1 MLETVRIRRAGY
13 NVRLTY
19 EEFIQHYR
27 ILLPKGLLS
36 SQKDVRDFMNHLM
49 VLNNQHYQLG
59 ITKIYMRESEKMR
72 LDIKLHTKII
82 ESIVFVQR
90 WFRGILQRQ
99 KFLHQRQAAIVIQAN
114 WRMCIAQKKF
124 IFHRACYHG
133 AAITIQAAWRMFV
146 ERKRYLDLQRTVVL
160 LQAHIRGKLAR
171 AKFKQSQL
179 QKHMRERQKL
189 RSTQSLPVNERSVD
203 VHFEQVKRIRTPTPH
218 YSLDAEIELCPEA
231 HESPSHRLTKQ
242 KRDQMLDQTEQQIR
256 DLLINKDEQYQ
267 FRKSSV
273 PALDS
278 YHSYQTPQSAPPST
292 SSSSAANTTTNYR
305 NDDVLDLG
313 SKVYDVEKAMR
324 RSNTDEPPPE
334 TLKRFD
340 ITKMPIR
347 RVDSGPSRRDIRFDP
362 KSNVQITPRPT
373 PATDVE
379 IVFVNSTQQPSLPS
393 TPIATPPSAISP
405 PASQSL
411 RSSPYQQYS
420 LDTLPQRRDI
430 VCRSLNEQNFQP
442 PIVYHNQP
450 QQQQNES
457 AIRATGPP
465 PKGECRV
472 AIDLSRLAISREF
485 VSSVCKMVKCCYY
498 QSKFKVFPVCAMNDE
513 SKSFI
518 THTHPLYGLFTSTLH
533 CCYFI

>member
-1 MLETVRIRRAGY
+1 VHFQLRYTGMLETVRIRRAGY

-59 ITKIYMRESEKMR
+59 MTKIYMRESEKMR

-90 WFRGILQRQ
+90 WFRGISQRQ

-114 WRMCIAQKKF
+114 WRMCLAQKKF
-124 IFHRACYHG
+124 HFHRACYHG
-133 AAITIQAAWRMFV
+133 AAITIQAAWRMHV
-146 ERKRYLDLQRTVVL
+146 ERKRYLNLCRTVVL

-171 AKFKQSQL
+171 AKFQQSLKQ

-203 VHFEQVKRIRTPTPH
+203 VHIEQVKRIRTPTPH
-218 YSLDAEIELCPEA
+218 YTLDAEIELEA

-273 PALDS
+273 PTMDS
-278 YHSYQTPQSAPPST
+278 FHSYQTPQSAPPST
-292 SSSSAANTTTNYR
+292 SSASYR

-324 RSNTDEPPPE
+324 RNNNDEPPTE
-334 TLKRFD
+334 ALKRFD

-347 RVDSGPSRRDIRFDP
+347 RVDSGPSRRDIRFDS
-362 KSNVQITPRPT
+362 KTNVQITPRPT

-379 IVFVNSTQQPSLPS
+379 IVIVNSQQPSLPS
-393 TPIATPPSAISP
+393 TATIAILPPPLIQP
-405 PASQSL
+405 VSQPNL
-411 RSSPYQQYS
+411 RSSPYNQQYS
-420 LDTLPQRRDI
+420 LETLPQRRDI
-430 VCRSLNEQNFQP
+430 VSRSLNEQNFQP
-442 PIVYHNQP
+442 PIVYHNQ
-450 QQQQNES
+450 QHQTENVIQAS
-457 AIRATGPP
+457 GS
-465 PKGECRV
+465 PKGECRITKFV
-472 AIDLSRLAISREF
+472 YLSSLA
-485 VSSVCKMVKCCYY
+485 
-498 QSKFKVFPVCAMNDE
+498 
-513 SKSFI
+513 
-518 THTHPLYGLFTSTLH
+518 TLRWNR
-533 CCYFI
+533 YRDGTLQ